1 MESAARGRK
10 KPTARFGS
18 ATRSVKRGT
27 RRSPSQRRE
36 TLGEAQR
43 TSRRSAMYNAPMC
56 IICIDFDRGAL
67 RPAEA
72 RRALGEMRTTLDP
85 DHVKDI
91 EKKLEQ
97 AEKKPT
103 TPSKP

>member
-1 MESAARGRK
+1 
-10 KPTARFGS
+10 
-18 ATRSVKRGT
+18 
-27 RRSPSQRRE
+27 
-36 TLGEAQR
+36 
-43 TSRRSAMYNAPMC
+43 MYNAPMC